1 MTAWLATEWRP
12 SAWWLSGQACD
23 PRSCS
28 RTLHY
33 PGILQL
39 ALRSGHYLVTCK
51 LSSGDREG
59 SGDLTSNSRGVVV
72 SIPGYSDLWNARA
85 HGIACEVPENGECPR
100 NRVNSNSPIAP
111 LLLFGQWRGW
121 GLGSGA
127 AFGHG
132 QGRTRHGVNVDRSGC
147 GLRLGRANEGFRV
160 PALKA
165 RSGRL
170 F

>member
-85 HGIACEVPENGECPR
+85 HGIACELPENGECPR
-100 NRVNSNSPIAP
+100 NRVNSSMLGLLVLPIAG
-111 LLLFGQWRGW
+111 FGES
-121 GLGSGA
+121 SGNA
-127 AFGHG
+127 CTGAS
-132 QGRTRHGVNVDRSGC
+132 DRDIQVPS
-147 GLRLGRANEGFRV
+147 LVTHKTEGTDCNHRKQAHHKQ
-160 PALKA
+160 PDPP
-165 RSGRL
+165 RRQSSH
-170 F
+170 